1 MADTEVTSQIIQA
14 LATYLKRDPSSITE
28 SHHLRDD
35 LGLDSVAIIELLFE
49 IEDRFKIQI
58 PDQDLPGL
66 STVGSVADYV
76 QQRLT
81 SGGSTPK
88 AATKPAAP
96 SKKPA
101 ASSKKPAV
109 AAKKPS
115 AVAKKPAA
123 TAKKTAAPKK
133 PATASKKAVAPKKAA
148 VSKKAATSK
157 KTATQKKTKR

>member
-1 MADTEVTSQIIQA
+1 MTDIEVTSQIIQA
-14 LATYLKRDPSSITE
+14 LATYLKRDTSSITA

-81 SGGSTPK
+81 SGTSAPK
-88 AATKPAAP
+88 AATKPAA
-96 SKKPA
+96 
-101 ASSKKPAV
+101 
-109 AAKKPS
+109 
-115 AVAKKPAA
+115 
-123 TAKKTAAPKK
+123 APKK
-133 PATASKKAVAPKKAA
+133 PAAASKKTTAIAKKPATKKPVAAPKKSATTSKKTVAPKKATA
-148 VSKKAATSK
+148 SKKAATSK
-157 KTATQKKTKR
+157 KAAAPKKKKR